1 MKTVYFEER
10 YGVNITQFKSTE
22 DVDKFLEERIGRALE
37 AKDIDNGL
45 IDRSGNVFPV
55 RNINIDTNLNKAL
68 KIQ

>member
-1 MKTVYFEER
+1 VKTVYFEER

>member
-1 MKTVYFEER
+1 MKTVYFEEK

-22 DVDKFLEERIGRALE
+22 DVDKFLEQRIGRSLE

-55 RNINIDTNLNKAL
+55 KDFSIDLNLNRVL
-68 KIQ
+68 KI